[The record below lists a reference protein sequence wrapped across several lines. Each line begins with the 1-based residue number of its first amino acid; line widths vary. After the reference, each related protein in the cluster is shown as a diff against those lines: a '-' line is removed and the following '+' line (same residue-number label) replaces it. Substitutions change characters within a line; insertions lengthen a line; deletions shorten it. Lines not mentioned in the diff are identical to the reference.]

1 VKKGGTA
8 GFTPA
13 LSDETERAGVF
24 LLHRDFFGIFC
35 NKNALHENAWFAER
49 ELAAGDI
56 ACGE

>member
-13 LSDETERAGVF
+13 LSDEIERAGVF

-35 NKNALHENAWFAER
+35 NKNALHENA
-49 ELAAGDI
+49 
-56 ACGE
+56 

>member
-1 VKKGGTA
+1 MDARLTHRGRGREPSVKKGGTA

-35 NKNALHENAWFAER
+35 NKNALHENA
-49 ELAAGDI
+49 
-56 ACGE
+56 